1 MGVDETTVLLVE
13 DEEALLDIYSRW
25 LTSQFDVK
33 TASSGSQAL
42 DILDETVDVVLL
54 DRLMPEMTG
63 DEVLSEIR
71 SRSNS
76 CRVAMVT
83 AVEPDFDIIGMGFD
97 EYLTKPI
104 ERETLIDT
112 VTELAEREN
121 IADMSRRLYA
131 LTRKQSLLQSSK
143 SESELAASD
152 EYASLTDEIKTL
164 RSELDDSLA
173 EIDDTEMVAMVRDL
187 EDDPD
192 DEDETEGDTQ

>member
-25 LTSQFDVK
+25 LTWQFDVK

-71 SRSNS
+71 NRSND
-76 CRVAMVT
+76 CRVVMVT

-104 ERETLIDT
+104 ERETLTET
-112 VTELAEREN
+112 VMELAQREN
-121 IADMSRRLYA
+121 VADMSRRLYA

-152 EYASLTDEIKTL
+152 EYASLTDEIEML
-164 RSELDDSLA
+164 RSQLDESLA
-173 EIDDTEMVAMVRDL
+173 EIGDTEMVAMVRDL
-187 EDDPD
+187 EDDP
-192 DEDETEGDTQ
+192 EADETEENTQ

>member
-25 LTSQFDVK
+25 LTSQFTVK

-71 SRSNS
+71 NRSNV

-104 ERETLIDT
+104 ERETLIET
-112 VTELAEREN
+112 VAELAEREN
-121 IADMSRRLYA
+121 VAEMSRRLYA

-143 SESELAASD
+143 SESQLEASD
-152 EYASLTDEIKTL
+152 EYASLTEKIRTL

-173 EIDDTEMVAMVRDL
+173 QIGDTELVSIVRDL
-187 EDDPD
+187 EDDPEA
-192 DEDETEGDTQ
+192 EDTEEDTQ

>member
-173 EIDDTEMVAMVRDL
+173 EIGDTEMVAMVRDL

>member
-25 LTSQFDVK
+25 LTSQFTVK

-42 DILDETVDVVLL
+42 DLLDETVDVVLL

-71 SRSNS
+71 NRSNV

-104 ERETLIDT
+104 ERETLIET
-112 VTELAEREN
+112 VAELAEREN
-121 IADMSRRLYA
+121 VAEMSRRLYA

-143 SESELAASD
+143 SESQLEASD
-152 EYASLTDEIKTL
+152 EYASLTEKIRTL

-173 EIDDTEMVAMVRDL
+173 EIGDTELVSIVRDL
-187 EDDPD
+187 EDDPEA
-192 DEDETEGDTQ
+192 EDTEEDTQ

>member
-25 LTSQFDVK
+25 LTWQFDVK

-71 SRSNS
+71 NRSND

-83 AVEPDFDIIGMGFD
+83 AVEPDFDIIEMGFD

-104 ERETLIDT
+104 ERETLTET
-112 VTELAEREN
+112 VMELAQREN
-121 IADMSRRLYA
+121 VADMSRRLYA

-152 EYASLTDEIKTL
+152 EYASLTDEIEML
-164 RSELDDSLA
+164 RSQLDESLA
-173 EIDDTEMVAMVRDL
+173 EIGDTEMVAMVRDL
-187 EDDPD
+187 EDDP
-192 DEDETEGDTQ
+192 EADETEEDTQ

>member
-25 LTSQFDVK
+25 LTSQFTVK

-71 SRSNS
+71 NRSNV

-104 ERETLIDT
+104 ERETLIET
-112 VTELAEREN
+112 VAELAEREN
-121 IADMSRRLYA
+121 VAEMSRRLYA

-143 SESELAASD
+143 SESQLEASD
-152 EYASLTDEIKTL
+152 EYASLTEKIRTL

-173 EIDDTEMVAMVRDL
+173 EIGDTELVSIVRDL
-187 EDDPD
+187 EDDPEA
-192 DEDETEGDTQ
+192 EDTEEDTQ